1 MTERIFRRGS
11 ETQKSRPGVIIS
23 NNKQNQFSGAVIVA
37 LITSQTDKVYFFEV
51 EIEVEG
57 KSNKVITDQIYT
69 VDKNRLERK
78 MGVLNEKQL
87 RKLAAGLHTGYK
99 REKALSLRIEL
110 DNHDDQIDLRRI
122 IPFGNLPL
130 MPSQT
135 KERKRNII
143 KAEKFFSSK
152 INAKNY
158 LDIYQTILDNFYL
171 SLITLDEET
180 DSEIFMT
187 LNTAGED
194 LTIPDLVK
202 SLLTRRND
210 FQARK
215 FAEIWE
221 EKIVKKICFP
231 PTSKKNRNDKIL
243 RYYRT
248 EIKPKNPEEN
258 SKFLDLMMFRTIS
271 DIHLLNRK
279 ELFSLVLAIHF
290 QFQEKTREEKLMI
303 TKELKKL
310 VIYIFRT
317 IIIKGKIEDEN
328 ALRTIR
334 INILKMVN
342 LGQILL
348 FGQEKYPI
356 NLIIEEF
363 RQGADSFYQS
373 LVERQSKKDK
383 GLEIEKFIFITYYQ
397 KKIKESELIIN
408 LFDYDIR
415 QL

>member
-1 MTERIFRRGS
+1 
-11 ETQKSRPGVIIS
+11 
-23 NNKQNQFSGAVIVA
+23 
-37 LITSQTDKVYFFEV
+37 
-51 EIEVEG
+51 
-57 KSNKVITDQIYT
+57 
-69 VDKNRLERK
+69 
-78 MGVLNEKQL
+78 
-87 RKLAAGLHTGYK
+87 
-99 REKALSLRIEL
+99 
-110 DNHDDQIDLRRI
+110 
-122 IPFGNLPL
+122 
-130 MPSQT
+130 
-135 KERKRNII
+135 
-143 KAEKFFSSK
+143 
-152 INAKNY
+152 
-158 LDIYQTILDNFYL
+158 
-171 SLITLDEET
+171 
-180 DSEIFMT
+180 
-187 LNTAGED
+187 
-194 LTIPDLVK
+194 
-202 SLLTRRND
+202 
-210 FQARK
+210 
-215 FAEIWE
+215 
-221 EKIVKKICFP
+221 
-231 PTSKKNRNDKIL
+231 
-243 RYYRT
+243 
-248 EIKPKNPEEN
+248 IKPKNLEEN

-363 RQGADSFYQS
+363 CQGADSFYQS

-383 GLEIEKFIFITYYQ
+383 GLEIEKFIFLTYYQ
-397 KKIKESELIIN
+397 KKIKESKLIIN

-415 QL
+415 QLVSQNFEIKEIGDNEKRKIYKELGDNCLMNCLEEEHDWTEIEDINDLIEKRKKYLIEDFKRLQIFEVD